1 MTKNENRVQ
10 FYVRC
15 PVPNVEA
22 FDKCL
27 SRLGYKSRAEIVYAF
42 IFSLLEQETEN
53 ENELVSTIA
62 KNLRGNQTNKLHLS
76 ETQIKQKLRDIIGT
90 MLKPVIAVRGVE
102 TAYIVGCDDVRCEF
116 YEKYGLL
123 LTDDEIHEGFYQY
136 DLLNKSALR
145 EYHLARAHPKEET
158 NND

>member
-1 MTKNENRVQ
+1 MSKNENRVQ
-10 FYVRC
+10 YYFRL
-15 PVPNVEA
+15 PANVA
-22 FDKCL
+22 KFFDTCIH
-27 SRLGYKSRAEIVYAF
+27 RLGYKNRAEIFTAFAYA
-42 IFSLLEQETEN
+42 ILELETEKKH
-53 ENELVSTIA
+53 EPVSTIA

-76 ETQIKQKLRDIIGT
+76 ETQIKHKLRDIIGT
-90 MLKPVIAVRGVE
+90 LLKPVIAVRGVE